1 MLSFAEYAQ
10 FFVGLLAI
18 VDPLGAIPV
27 FLILTA
33 HQSAVT
39 KRATIR
45 LTVLSVFGVLIV
57 SLFLG
62 EWILSVLGISI
73 NAFRCAGGL
82 VLLLMAL
89 SMLQSD
95 LTESEEVSAKHQDD
109 TVALVPLTIPL
120 LAGPGAIST
129 VIVYAHQ
136 SHEWSHFFLICAAIV
151 SVCFCLWLTLVAMPW
166 LSKHLTAKSIAMS
179 TRIMGL
185 LLAAIAIEF
194 IAGGMKGLFPS
205 LAVLPHL

>member
-1 MLSFAEYAQ
+1 MLSFAEYSQ

-33 HQSAVT
+33 RQSPKV

-45 LTVLSVFGVLIV
+45 LTVLSVFSVLLV
-57 SLFLG
+57 SMLLG
-62 EWILSVLGISI
+62 EAILNVLGISI

-82 VLLLMAL
+82 VLLLMSLA
-89 SMLQSD
+89 MLQSH
-95 LTESEEVSAKHQDD
+95 LLKPNEVNELEEDE
-109 TVALVPLTIPL
+109 TIALVPLTIPL

-136 SHEWSHFFLICAAIV
+136 SSEWTHSILIFAAIA

-166 LSKHLTAKSIAMS
+166 LAKHITQKSIAMS

-185 LLAAIAIEF
+185 LLAAIAVEF
-194 IAGGMKGLFPS
+194 IAGGLKGLFPS
-205 LAVLPHL
+205 LAG

>member
-1 MLSFAEYAQ
+1 MLSFTEYSQ
-10 FFVGLLAI
+10 FFIGLLAI

-27 FLILTA
+27 FLVLTA
-33 HQSAVT
+33 RQSAKT
-39 KRATIR
+39 KLATIR
-45 LTVLSVFGVLIV
+45 LTVLSVFSVLLV
-57 SLFLG
+57 SLVLG

-89 SMLQSD
+89 SMLQSN
-95 LTESEEVSAKHQDD
+95 LTKPGEVHSLEEDE
-109 TVALVPLTIPL
+109 TIALVPLTIPL

-136 SHEWSHFFLICAAIV
+136 SHEWTHWVLIFAAIA

-166 LSKHLTAKSIAMS
+166 LSKHITAKSIAMS

-194 IAGGMKGLFPS
+194 IAGGLKGLFPS
-205 LAVLPHL
+205 LAA

>member
-1 MLSFAEYAQ
+1 MLSFAEYSQ

-33 HQSAVT
+33 RQTPKT

-45 LTVLSVFGVLIV
+45 LTVLSVFSVLLV
-57 SLFLG
+57 SLVLG

-82 VLLLMAL
+82 ILLLMAL
-89 SMLQSD
+89 AMLQSN
-95 LTESEEVSAKHQDD
+95 LTKPSEVDSLEEDE
-109 TVALVPLTIPL
+109 TIALVPLTIPL

-136 SHEWSHFFLICAAIV
+136 SHEWTHWVLIFAAIA
-151 SVCFCLWLTLVAMPW
+151 SVCFCLFLTLVAMPW
-166 LSKHLTAKSIAMS
+166 LSKHITTKSIAMS

-194 IAGGMKGLFPS
+194 IAGGLKGLFPS
-205 LAVLPHL
+205 LTV

>member
-1 MLSFAEYAQ
+1 MLSFTEYSQ

-33 HQSAVT
+33 RQSQTV

-45 LTVLSVFGVLIV
+45 LTVLSVFSVLLV
-57 SLFLG
+57 SMILG
-62 EWILSVLGISI
+62 EIILNVLGISI

-82 VLLLMAL
+82 VLLLMSL
-89 SMLQSD
+89 SMLQSH
-95 LTESEEVSAKHQDD
+95 LMKPSEVNELEADE
-109 TVALVPLTIPL
+109 TIALVPLTIPL

-136 SHEWSHFFLICAAIV
+136 SHELTHWLLIFAAIA
-151 SVCFCLWLTLVAMPW
+151 SVCFCLWLTLIAMPW
-166 LSKHLTAKSIAMS
+166 LAKHITAKSIAMS

-194 IAGGMKGLFPS
+194 IAGGLKGLFPS
-205 LAVLPHL
+205 LAV

>member
-10 FFVGLLAI
+10 FFIGLLAI
-18 VDPLGAIPV
+18 VDPLGAVPV
-27 FLILTA
+27 FLVLTA
-33 HQSAVT
+33 HQTAKT

-45 LTVLSVFGVLIV
+45 LTVLSVFSVLIV

-73 NAFRCAGGL
+73 SAFRCAGGL

-89 SMLQSD
+89 TMLQSNLASHTD
-95 LTESEEVSAKHQDD
+95 VSALQEDD

-136 SHEWSHFFLICAAIV
+136 SHEWSHFFLSIAAIAT
-151 SVCFCLWLTLVAMPW
+151 VCFCLWLTLVAMPW
-166 LSKHLTAKSIAMS
+166 LSKHITPKSIAMS

-194 IAGGMKGLFPS
+194 IAGGIKGLFPS
-205 LAVLPHL
+205 LVH

>member
-1 MLSFAEYAQ
+1 MLSFAEYSQ

-33 HQSAVT
+33 RQNAKT

-45 LTVLSVFGVLIV
+45 LTVLSVFSVLIV
-57 SLFLG
+57 SLLLG

-89 SMLQSD
+89 SMLQSH
-95 LTESEEVSAKHQDD
+95 LMAPSEVDQLQEDE
-109 TVALVPLTIPL
+109 TIALVPLTIPL

-136 SHEWSHFFLICAAIV
+136 SHEWSHFVLIFAAIA
-151 SVCFCLWLTLVAMPW
+151 SVCVCLWLTLVAMPW
-166 LSKHLTAKSIAMS
+166 LSKHITAKSIAMS

-194 IAGGMKGLFPS
+194 IAGGLKGLFPGF
-205 LAVLPHL
+205 A

>member
-33 HQSAVT
+33 RQSAET

-45 LTVLSVFGVLIV
+45 ITVLSVFSVLIV

-62 EWILSVLGISI
+62 EWILSALGISI

-89 SMLQSD
+89 SMLQSN
-95 LTESEEVSAKHQDD
+95 LTASEEVESLHNDD
-109 TVALVPLTIPL
+109 TIGLVPLTIPL

-136 SHEWSHFFLICAAIV
+136 SHEWSHFFLIFAAIA

-166 LSKHLTAKSIAMS
+166 LSKHIKGKAITMS

-194 IAGGMKGLFPS
+194 IAGGLKGLFPS
-205 LAVLPHL
+205 LVG

>member
-1 MLSFAEYAQ
+1 MLPFAEYSQ
-10 FFVGLLAI
+10 FFIGLLAI
-18 VDPLGAIPV
+18 VDPLGAIPI

-33 HQSAVT
+33 RQSPKL

-45 LTVLSVFGVLIV
+45 LTVLSVFSVLVV
-57 SLFLG
+57 SMVLG
-62 EWILSVLGISI
+62 QAILNVLGISI
-73 NAFRCAGGL
+73 DAFRCAGGL
-82 VLLLMAL
+82 VLLLMSLA
-89 SMLQSD
+89 MLQSH
-95 LTESEEVSAKHQDD
+95 LLKPNEVSELEEDE

-136 SHEWSHFFLICAAIV
+136 SSEWTHSVLIFAAIT

-166 LSKHLTAKSIAMS
+166 LSKHITQKSIAMS

-185 LLAAIAIEF
+185 LLAAIAVEF
-194 IAGGMKGLFPS
+194 IAGGLKGLFPA
-205 LAVLPHL
+205 LAS

>member
-1 MLSFAEYAQ
+1 MLSFTEYSQ

-33 HQSAVT
+33 RQSPKV

-45 LTVLSVFGVLIV
+45 LTVLSVFSVLLV
-57 SLFLG
+57 SMILG
-62 EWILSVLGISI
+62 EIILNVLGISI

-82 VLLLMAL
+82 VLLLMSL
-89 SMLQSD
+89 SMLQSH
-95 LTESEEVSAKHQDD
+95 LMKPNEVNELEADE

-136 SHEWSHFFLICAAIV
+136 SHEWTHWVLIFAAIA

-166 LSKHLTAKSIAMS
+166 LSKHITAKSIAMS

-185 LLAAIAIEF
+185 LLASIAIEF
-194 IAGGMKGLFPS
+194 IAGGLKGLFPS
-205 LAVLPHL
+205 LAL

>member
-1 MLSFAEYAQ
+1 MLSFTEYSQ

-33 HQSAVT
+33 RQSNTV

-45 LTVLSVFGVLIV
+45 LTVLSVFSVLLV
-57 SLFLG
+57 SMVLG
-62 EWILSVLGISI
+62 EIILNVLGISI

-82 VLLLMAL
+82 VLLLMSL
-89 SMLQSD
+89 TMLQSH
-95 LTESEEVSAKHQDD
+95 LMKPSEVNELEADE

-136 SHEWSHFFLICAAIV
+136 SHELTHWLLIFAAIA

-166 LSKHLTAKSIAMS
+166 LSKHITAKSIAMS

-185 LLAAIAIEF
+185 LLASIAIEF
-194 IAGGMKGLFPS
+194 IAGGLKGLFPS
-205 LAVLPHL
+205 LAT

>member
-1 MLSFAEYAQ
+1 MLSFTEYSQ

-33 HQSAVT
+33 RQSPKV

-45 LTVLSVFGVLIV
+45 LTVLSVFSVLLV
-57 SLFLG
+57 SMLLG
-62 EWILSVLGISI
+62 EIILNVLGISI

-82 VLLLMAL
+82 VLLLMSL
-89 SMLQSD
+89 SMLQSH
-95 LTESEEVSAKHQDD
+95 LMKPNEVNELEADE

-136 SHEWSHFFLICAAIV
+136 SRELSHWLLIFAAIA
-151 SVCFCLWLTLVAMPW
+151 SVCFCLWLTLIAMPW
-166 LSKHLTAKSIAMS
+166 LSKHITAKSIAMS

-194 IAGGMKGLFPS
+194 IAGGLKGLFPS
-205 LAVLPHL
+205 LAV

>member
-33 HQSAVT
+33 RQSTET
-39 KRATIR
+39 KRGTIR
-45 LTVLSVFGVLIV
+45 ITVLSVFSVLIV

-62 EWILSVLGISI
+62 EAILSALGISI

-89 SMLQSD
+89 SMLQSN
-95 LTESEEVSAKHQDD
+95 LTASEEVDALHDDD
-109 TVALVPLTIPL
+109 TIGLVPLTIPL

-136 SHEWSHFFLICAAIV
+136 SHEWSHFFLIFAAIV

-166 LSKHLTAKSIAMS
+166 LSKHIKGKSITMS

-194 IAGGMKGLFPS
+194 IAGGLKGLFPAFAS
-205 LAVLPHL
+205 

>member
-1 MLSFAEYAQ
+1 MLSFTEYSQ

-33 HQSAVT
+33 RQSNT
-39 KRATIR
+39 IKRATIR
-45 LTVLSVFGVLIV
+45 LTVLSVFSVLLV
-57 SLFLG
+57 SMLLG
-62 EWILSVLGISI
+62 EIILNVLGISI

-82 VLLLMAL
+82 VLLLMSL
-89 SMLQSD
+89 SMLQSH
-95 LTESEEVSAKHQDD
+95 LMKPSEINELEADE
-109 TVALVPLTIPL
+109 TIALVPLTIPL

-136 SHEWSHFFLICAAIV
+136 SHEWTHWLLIFAAIG

-166 LSKHLTAKSIAMS
+166 LAKHITAKSIAMS

-185 LLAAIAIEF
+185 LLASIAIEF
-194 IAGGMKGLFPS
+194 IAGGLKGLFPS
-205 LAVLPHL
+205 LAI

>member
-1 MLSFAEYAQ
+1 MLSFAEYSQ

-33 HQSAVT
+33 RQSPKV

-45 LTVLSVFGVLIV
+45 LTVLSVFSVLLV
-57 SLFLG
+57 SMLLG
-62 EWILSVLGISI
+62 EAILNVLGISI

-82 VLLLMAL
+82 VLLLMSLA
-89 SMLQSD
+89 MLQSH
-95 LTESEEVSAKHQDD
+95 LLKPSEVNELEEDE
-109 TVALVPLTIPL
+109 TIALVPLTIPL

-136 SHEWSHFFLICAAIV
+136 SSEWTHSVLIFAAIA

-166 LSKHLTAKSIAMS
+166 LAKHITQKSIAMS

-185 LLAAIAIEF
+185 LLAAIAVEF
-194 IAGGMKGLFPS
+194 IAGGLKGLFPS
-205 LAVLPHL
+205 LAS

>member
-1 MLSFAEYAQ
+1 MLSFAEYSQ
-10 FFVGLLAI
+10 FFIGLLAI
-18 VDPLGAIPV
+18 VDPLGAIPI

-33 HQSAVT
+33 RQSATV

-45 LTVLSVFGVLIV
+45 LTVLSVFSVLVV
-57 SLFLG
+57 SLLLG
-62 EWILSVLGISI
+62 EWILEVLGISI

-89 SMLQSD
+89 SMLESNLSAPSD
-95 LTESEEVSAKHQDD
+95 INALQEDE

-136 SHEWSHFFLICAAIV
+136 SHEWSHFLLIFAAIA
-151 SVCFCLWLTLVAMPW
+151 SVCVCLWLTLIAMPW
-166 LSKHLTAKSIAMS
+166 LSKHITAKTIAMS

-194 IAGGMKGLFPS
+194 IAGGLKGLFPAF
-205 LAVLPHL
+205 AV

>member
-1 MLSFAEYAQ
+1 MLSFAEYSQ

-33 HQSAVT
+33 RQSQKI

-45 LTVLSVFGVLIV
+45 LTVLSVFSVLVV
-57 SLFLG
+57 SMLLG
-62 EWILSVLGISI
+62 EIILNVLGISI

-82 VLLLMAL
+82 VLLLMSL
-89 SMLQSD
+89 SMLQSH
-95 LTESEEVSAKHQDD
+95 LMKPNEVNELEADE

-136 SHEWSHFFLICAAIV
+136 SREVSHWLLILAAIT

-166 LSKHLTAKSIAMS
+166 LSKHITAKSIAMS

-194 IAGGMKGLFPS
+194 IAGGLKGLFPA
-205 LAVLPHL
+205 LGI

>member
-1 MLSFAEYAQ
+1 MLSFAEYSQ

-33 HQSAVT
+33 RQSPKV

-45 LTVLSVFGVLIV
+45 LTVLSVFSVLLV
-57 SLFLG
+57 SMVLG
-62 EWILSVLGISI
+62 QAILNVLGISI

-82 VLLLMAL
+82 VLLLMSL
-89 SMLQSD
+89 SMLQSHS
-95 LTESEEVSAKHQDD
+95 LKPSEVNELEEDE
-109 TVALVPLTIPL
+109 TIALVPLTIPL

-136 SHEWSHFFLICAAIV
+136 SSEWTHSILIFAAIT

-166 LSKHLTAKSIAMS
+166 LAKHITQKSIAMS

-185 LLAAIAIEF
+185 LLAAIAVEF
-194 IAGGMKGLFPS
+194 IAGGLKGLFPS
-205 LAVLPHL
+205 LAG

>member
-1 MLSFAEYAQ
+1 MLSFAEYSQ
-10 FFVGLLAI
+10 FFIGLLAI

-33 HQSAVT
+33 RQTAKT

-45 LTVLSVFGVLIV
+45 LTVLSVFSVLLV
-57 SLFLG
+57 SLVLG

-82 VLLLMAL
+82 ILLLMAL
-89 SMLQSD
+89 SMLQSN
-95 LTESEEVSAKHQDD
+95 LTKPGEVHSLEEDE
-109 TVALVPLTIPL
+109 TIALVPLTIPL

-136 SHEWSHFFLICAAIV
+136 SHELTHWVLIFAAIA
-151 SVCFCLWLTLVAMPW
+151 SVCFCLLLTLIAMPW
-166 LSKHLTAKSIAMS
+166 LSKHITAKSIAC
-179 TRIMGL
+179 L
-185 LLAAIAIEF
+185 LYTS
-194 IAGGMKGLFPS
+194 PS
-205 LAVLPHL
+205 PRD

>member
-1 MLSFAEYAQ
+1 MLSFAEYSQ

-27 FLILTA
+27 FLVITA
-33 HQSAVT
+33 RQSART
-39 KRATIR
+39 RQATVR
-45 LTVLSVFGVLIV
+45 LTVLSVFSVLVV
-57 SLFLG
+57 SQVLG
-62 EWILSVLGISI
+62 EIILHALGISI

-82 VLLLMAL
+82 VLLLMSLA
-89 SMLQSD
+89 MLQSHV
-95 LTESEEVSAKHQDD
+95 TKPAEVSAIEEDE

-136 SHEWSHFFLICAAIV
+136 SREWTHFVVILAAIF
-151 SVCFCLWLTLVAMPW
+151 SVCFCLWLTLAAMPW
-166 LSKHLTAKSIAMS
+166 LSKHITGKSITMS

-194 IAGGMKGLFPS
+194 IAGGLKGLFPT
-205 LAVLPHL
+205 LA

>member
-1 MLSFAEYAQ
+1 MLSFAEYSQ

-27 FLILTA
+27 FLVITA
-33 HQSAVT
+33 RQSART
-39 KRATIR
+39 RHATVR
-45 LTVLSVFGVLIV
+45 LTVLSVFSVLVV
-57 SLFLG
+57 SLILG
-62 EWILSVLGISI
+62 EVILHALGISI
-73 NAFRCAGGL
+73 SAFRCAGGL
-82 VLLLMAL
+82 VLLLMSLA
-89 SMLQSD
+89 MLQSHV
-95 LTESEEVSAKHQDD
+95 TKPSEVSAIEEDE

-136 SHEWSHFFLICAAIV
+136 SREWTHFILILAAIA
-151 SVCFCLWLTLVAMPW
+151 SVCFCLWLTLIAMPW
-166 LSKHLTAKSIAMS
+166 LSKHITGKSISMS

-194 IAGGMKGLFPS
+194 VAGGLKGLFPA
-205 LAVLPHL
+205 LA

>member
-1 MLSFAEYAQ
+1 MLSFAEYSQ

-33 HQSAVT
+33 RQSPKV

-45 LTVLSVFGVLIV
+45 LTVLSVFSVLVV
-57 SLFLG
+57 SMALG
-62 EWILSVLGISI
+62 EIILNVLGISI

-82 VLLLMAL
+82 VLLLMSLA
-89 SMLQSD
+89 MLQSH
-95 LTESEEVSAKHQDD
+95 LMKPSEVNELEADE

-136 SHEWSHFFLICAAIV
+136 SNELSHWLLIFAAIT

-166 LSKHLTAKSIAMS
+166 LSKHITAKSIAMS

-194 IAGGMKGLFPS
+194 IAGGLKGLFPS
-205 LAVLPHL
+205 LAI

>member
-1 MLSFAEYAQ
+1 MLSFAEYSQ

-33 HQSAVT
+33 RQSPKV
-39 KRATIR
+39 KRAIIR
-45 LTVLSVFGVLIV
+45 LTVLSVFSVLVV
-57 SLFLG
+57 SMVLG
-62 EWILSVLGISI
+62 QAILNVLGISI

-82 VLLLMAL
+82 VLLLMSLA
-89 SMLQSD
+89 MLQSHMIKPNEVNE
-95 LTESEEVSAKHQDD
+95 LEEDE
-109 TVALVPLTIPL
+109 TIALVPLTIPL

-136 SHEWSHFFLICAAIV
+136 SSEWTHSILIFAAIA

-166 LSKHLTAKSIAMS
+166 LSKHITQKSIAMS

-185 LLAAIAIEF
+185 LLAAIAVEF
-194 IAGGMKGLFPS
+194 IAGGLKGLFPS
-205 LAVLPHL
+205 LAS